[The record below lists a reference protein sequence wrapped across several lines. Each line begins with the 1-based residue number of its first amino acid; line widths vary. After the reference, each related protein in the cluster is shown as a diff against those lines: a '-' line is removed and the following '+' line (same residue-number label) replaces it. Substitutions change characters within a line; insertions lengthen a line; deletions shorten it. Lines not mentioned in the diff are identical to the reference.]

1 MCGEGEG
8 ESEEWFPSAI
18 ITPRLT
24 ARPSLSY
31 LPGILLPFFL
41 LCPICLS
48 SLHPP
53 SLFPGSYFHILS
65 ESMLCL
71 APALPISSIHSSIL
85 VSFFSGSLHL
95 RLPRSL
101 LSLFFSLFLL
111 FSFFLFSLNAFLSRS
126 FCVLLTLSPAY
137 FYPPPNDPLLCVC
150 VLCRACMWV
159 CTCASQLELVNEGP
173 LQCQTCCVQSMLLPV
188 THIVYEYIRLV
199 NNPPFSCS
207 LSLLLLLLPYV
218 SLYLQTPRLF

>member
-8 ESEEWFPSAI
+8 ESVEWFPSAI

-24 ARPSLSY
+24 ARLCLSY

-65 ESMLCL
+65 ESVLRL
-71 APALPISSIHSSIL
+71 APALPLSSIHSSIL

-101 LSLFFSLFLL
+101 LSLFFSPSSSCFLFFSLFIECFPLPVFLCAFHSLPCLFL
-111 FSFFLFSLNAFLSRS
+111 SA
-126 FCVLLTLSPAY
+126 TK
-137 FYPPPNDPLLCVC
+137 
-150 VLCRACMWV
+150 
-159 CTCASQLELVNEGP
+159 
-173 LQCQTCCVQSMLLPV
+173 
-188 THIVYEYIRLV
+188 
-199 NNPPFSCS
+199 
-207 LSLLLLLLPYV
+207 
-218 SLYLQTPRLF
+218 

>member
-24 ARPSLSY
+24 ARLSLSY

-65 ESMLCL
+65 ESVLRL
-71 APALPISSIHSSIL
+71 APALPLSSIHSSIL

-95 RLPRSL
+95 CLPRSL
-101 LSLFFSLFLL
+101 LSLFF
-111 FSFFLFSLNAFLSRS
+111 FFLFSLNAFLSRS
-126 FCVLLTLSPAY
+126 FCVLFTLSPAY
-137 FYPPPNDPLLCVC
+137 FYPPPNDPLLLFVCFCYRVC
-150 VLCRACMWV
+150 VLCRTCMWV
-159 CTCASQLELVNEGP
+159 CTCASQLELENEGP
-173 LQCQTCCVQSMLLPV
+173 HQCHTCCVQSMLLPV
-188 THIVYEYIRLV
+188 THKYIRLV
-199 NNPPFSCS
+199 NNPPFSPV
-207 LSLLLLLLPYV
+207 SLLLLLLPYV
-218 SLYLQTPRLF
+218 RLYLQTPRLF

>member
-1 MCGEGEG
+1 MVSVCHHYAT
-8 ESEEWFPSAI
+8 SDCQAVSLISPRHSA
-18 ITPRLT
+18 PFFS
-24 ARPSLSY
+24 SLSN
-31 LPGILLPFFL
+31 LPLFP
-41 LCPICLS
+41 PS
-48 SLHPP
+48 SL
-53 SLFPGSYFHILS
+53 SFSWQLFPHPLS
-65 ESMLCL
+65 ESVLRL
-71 APALPISSIHSSIL
+71 APALPLSSIHSSIL

-101 LSLFFSLFLL
+101 LSLFFLPPPPVF
-111 FSFFLFSLNAFLSRS
+111 FFFLFSLNAFLSRS
-126 FCVLLTLSPAY
+126 FCVLFTLSPAY
-137 FYPPPNDPLLCVC
+137 FYPPPNDPLLLFVCFCYRVCVC
-150 VLCRACMWV
+150 CAEHV
-159 CTCASQLELVNEGP
+159 CGFAHAQASYVNEGP